1 MRRYSYD
8 SECVNA
14 FIEIMIDEEDT
25 YATIDDG
32 IVYIVPSY
40 KFFKD
45 GKETNYPITEGTFRR
60 GGECTSIKRER
71 EEFNDFVRQVL
82 AENTVEKPLQQWIM
96 EEFPEQWEELK
107 KDPIGWFFKQSER
120 WHIGDDEVKL
130 LTLIAI
136 KSAFYDGLPKI
147 GVLVLGSSGA
157 GKSSAVKSIVN
168 MFSLKEGYGAVLW
181 VSNLTKKALS
191 YLAFND
197 NGKLLKNRCMFIVE
211 TIDIEAFKELSLL
224 MTEGRLANLTA
235 KTADVEL
242 STNYGTVDYPP
253 SVVSTAVNI
262 DYANDQVTQI
272 MSRFLTVALDLERG
286 DVDRIY
292 EKIAER
298 GDTAFEY
305 DPVTKYIAIAWMY
318 FTPRT
323 VKLSKEIA
331 MKFKN
336 IITEYNQYAFR
347 VYDQGLKVMKVFAAL
362 LGKEVVDEEVYSLF
376 SQKLLRYFLV
386 SAVGLTSVEL
396 KALQAT
402 STEFEETKSIA
413 MRLKVDTET
422 AKSWLY
428 NLVKKGLVDLDKDK
442 ANRNKWMRNEFGQ
455 KVIDLV
461 VNGYTEERDGD
472 GNLELAGNMLD
483 IYKELKGKQFTLS
496 EFYGVLGEEIAE
508 KVIKWAEERGLVNR
522 KMVGDDEYVEFM

>member
-1 MRRYSYD
+1 VRRYKYD
-8 SECVNA
+8 SECVNSM
-14 FIEIMIDEEDT
+14 IEIEINDEDA

-40 KFFKD
+40 RYLKD
-45 GKETNYPITEGTFRR
+45 GKEVAYPITEGTFKR
-60 GGECTSIKRER
+60 GGECTSIKREK
-71 EEFNDFVRQVL
+71 EKFNEFVRQIL
-82 AENTVEKPLQQWIM
+82 TENTIEKPLQEWIM
-96 EEFPEQWEELK
+96 KEFPEQWEELK
-107 KDPIGWFFKQSER
+107 KDPIRWFLKQSER

-157 GKSSAVKSIVN
+157 GKSSAVKSIAN
-168 MFSLKEGYGAVLW
+168 MFSLKEGYGVVLW
-181 VSNLTKKALS
+181 VSNLTRKALS

-197 NGKLLKNRCMFIVE
+197 NGKLLKNRCLFIVE
-211 TIDIEAFKELSLL
+211 TIDIEAFKELSIL

-235 KTADVEL
+235 KVGDEVG
-242 STNYGTVDYPP
+242 SSYGTVDYPP

-262 DYANDQVTQI
+262 DYSNDQVTQI

-286 DVDRIY
+286 DVEKIY

-298 GDTAFEY
+298 GDVAFEY
-305 DPVTKYIAIAWMY
+305 DPVTKYLAIAWMY
-318 FTPRT
+318 YTPRS
-323 VKLSKEIA
+323 VKLPKEIA
-331 MKFKN
+331 MKFKEV
-336 IITEYNQYAFR
+336 ITEYNQYAFR
-347 VYDQGLKVMKVFAAL
+347 VYDQGLKVMKIFAAL
-362 LGKEVVDEEVYSLF
+362 LGKEVVDDEVYSLF

-402 STEFEETKSIA
+402 STEFEETKTIA

-422 AKSWLY
+422 AKAWLF
-428 NLVKKGLVDLDKDK
+428 NLSRKGLVDLDKDK
-442 ANRNKWMRNEFGQ
+442 AGRNRWKRNEFGQ

-461 VNGYTEERDGD
+461 VDGYTEERDNG
-472 GNLELAGNMLD
+472 GLKFAGNMVD

-496 EFYGVLGEEIAE
+496 EFYGILGEEIAN
-508 KVIKWAEERGLVNR
+508 KVLKWAEERGLVNH
-522 KMVGDDEYVEFM
+522 KMTDGEEYVEFL